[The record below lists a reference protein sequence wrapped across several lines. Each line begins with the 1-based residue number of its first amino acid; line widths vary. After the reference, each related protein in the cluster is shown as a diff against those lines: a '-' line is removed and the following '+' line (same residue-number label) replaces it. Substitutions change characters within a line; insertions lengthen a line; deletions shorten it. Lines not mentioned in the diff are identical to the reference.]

1 MTEEEKNCIEQ
12 ALRFLSLREHNKA
25 ELKTKLKAK
34 GYEDSTINTTIS
46 FLIKD
51 GSLDEERYIRVFVRS
66 NNKRHPEGKSILYQR
81 LIQKGADKEK
91 VREVLEDIY
100 TEEYIRELTQEA
112 KEKLIKRGKAT
123 DSKALKALLYK
134 AGLSDK
140 YL

>member
-81 LIQKGADKEK
+81 LLQKGADREK

-100 TEEYIRELTQEA
+100 TEEYTRELTQEA

-123 DSKALKALLYK
+123 DSQALKALLYK